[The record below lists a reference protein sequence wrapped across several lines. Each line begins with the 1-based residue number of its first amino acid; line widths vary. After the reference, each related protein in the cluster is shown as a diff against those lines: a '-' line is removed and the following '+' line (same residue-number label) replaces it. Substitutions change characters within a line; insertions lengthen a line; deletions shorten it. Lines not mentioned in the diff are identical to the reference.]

1 MSQTDVIDYKIGGGD
16 IQYVEIE
23 LDPGESVVSEA
34 GAMMYKSPSV
44 GMDAVFGDGSSNQ
57 SGVWGALAGAGIQFA
72 VTAALCTAAGWWLDG
87 RLGSSPWLLM
97 AGGIVGA
104 VGAFYRLYRT
114 LIDVAAGGDEPVE
127 EE

>member
-1 MSQTDVIDYKIGGGD
+1 V
-16 IQYVEIE
+16 
-23 LDPGESVVSEA
+23 GEVATRE
-34 GAMMYKSPSV
+34 PERQR
-44 GMDAVFGDGSSNQ
+44 Q
-57 SGVWGALAGAGIQFA
+57 STALRQVTALAGAGIQFA

-114 LIDVAAGGDEPVE
+114 LIDVAADGDEPVKE
-127 EE
+127 E